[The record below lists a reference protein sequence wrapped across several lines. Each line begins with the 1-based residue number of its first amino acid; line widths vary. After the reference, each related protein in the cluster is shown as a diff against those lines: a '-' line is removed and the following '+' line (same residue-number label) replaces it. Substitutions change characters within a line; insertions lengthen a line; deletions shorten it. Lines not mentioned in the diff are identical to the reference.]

1 MPPHILIVDDDE
13 NILFLFGLALE
24 ESGFIVYTAETGA
37 EALSLIGAIEFDIVL
52 LDYRLSDMDGLSIA
66 KEIHKHNDKTKI
78 IIVTGNRDLSFSQ
91 DIDKLISRIILKPVT
106 EEDLVSEIHMVLSQN
121 NSVSEAN

>member
-1 MPPHILIVDDDE
+1 MPPHILLVDDDE

-24 ESGFIVYTAETGA
+24 ESGFTVHTAETGA

-52 LDYRLSDMDGLSIA
+52 LDYRLSDMDGISVA
-66 KEIHKHNDKTKI
+66 KGISKLNDKTKI
-78 IIVTGNRDLSFSQ
+78 SIVTGNRDLSFSQ

-106 EEDLVSEIHMVLSQN
+106 EEDLVSEIHTVLSQN
-121 NSVSEAN
+121 TSFSEAN